1 MRAHLHCLGMWNPQI
16 PGDPGHYRWHYI
28 IETVTGLIDHIID
41 DSFVPDGDYD
51 LPDSDWTFDTPQEV
65 VNGENLFCSTAAQ

>member
-1 MRAHLHCLGMWNPQI
+1 MWNPQI

-41 DSFVPDGDYD
+41 DSFVPDGN
-51 LPDSDWTFDTPQEV
+51 FDFTELTIDVQTIPFV
-65 VNGENLFCSTAAQ
+65 VS